1 MIPQLKVFIVL
12 RSGWPPRYE
21 VAKKRGRINK
31 DKAIKNL
38 ILVPNRDN
46 VTDQLTEKPN
56 DINKKEIAENDNRPG
71 WENQDIMEE
80 NEQASQE
87 EKEVREEDKDQRVVL
102 STNGLSTDNNKR

>member
-1 MIPQLKVFIVL
+1 ML
-12 RSGWPPRYE
+12 RSGWPPRYKA
-21 VAKKRGRINK
+21 AKKRGRINK
-31 DKAIKNL
+31 NKAIKNL
-38 ILVPNRDN
+38 K
-46 VTDQLTEKPN
+46 EKPN

-87 EKEVREEDKDQRVVL
+87 EKEVREEDKDLRVVP

>member
-1 MIPQLKVFIVL
+1 MFIVL

-38 ILVPNRDN
+38 ILIPNRDN
-46 VTDQLTEKPN
+46 VTEQLTEKPN

-87 EKEVREEDKDQRVVL
+87 EKEVREEDKDLRVVT
-102 STNGLSTDNNKR
+102 STNGLSTDNKR

>member
-1 MIPQLKVFIVL
+1 MDGRRVTKSQ
-12 RSGWPPRYE
+12 
-21 VAKKRGRINK
+21 KR
-31 DKAIKNL
+31 
-38 ILVPNRDN
+38 
-46 VTDQLTEKPN
+46 E
-56 DINKKEIAENDNRPG
+56 EIAENDNRPG

>member
-1 MIPQLKVFIVL
+1 ML

-31 DKAIKNL
+31 NKAIKNL
-38 ILVPNRDN
+38 K
-46 VTDQLTEKPN
+46 EKPN

-80 NEQASQE
+80 NEQASHE
-87 EKEVREEDKDQRVVL
+87 EKEVREEDKDLRVVP